1 MPQQETP
8 LQQAAAQRQL
18 PAWDRMTP
26 EEQKELLLQ
35 IMVMIAEARP
45 MPEALLRPL
54 PQPLLEA
61 LMQTVSQLR
70 NEGMLGPKH
79 RAPERLRRL
88 RELLQ
93 QRLPQSG
100 QPTENE
106 VLSQQ
111 PLQMQRE
118 VRAQEAMGL
127 REAQGRAM
135 VGMQQ
140 TLAATNNPAMS
151 LVMGTEQ

>member
-8 LQQAAAQRQL
+8 LQQSAAQRQL
-18 PAWDRMTP
+18 PAWDRMTL

-45 MPEALLRPL
+45 MPESLLRPL

-61 LMQTVSQLR
+61 LMQTVNQLR

-140 TLAATNNPAMS
+140 TLAAMNNPAMS